1 MRATPVQTPVNLT
14 LPLANPNPNL
24 TPKPNLAQELTLPLA
39 NPNPDLSPKPNLAQE
54 LHRPATL
61 ARLS

>member
-1 MRATPVQTPVNLT
+1 MRATPVQTSLT
-14 LPLANPNPNL
+14 LA
-24 TPKPNLAQELTLPLA
+24 LPLA

-54 LHRPATL
+54 LHRTAAL